1 MTHIW
6 NVMQGD
12 KYLGT
17 VEAVSRKGACH
28 EAYEKFGIEQSKRNT
43 ISVEKIR
50 HYVAVDPAAPGREGT
65 VYTPYSRTPFGD
77 VVCSFNPALAE
88 PYRDK
93 TLDDCRQRFET
104 GPFTGFPKT

>member
-6 NVMQGD
+6 VVKRGSEP
-12 KYLGT
+12 LGT

-28 EAYEKFGIEQSKRNT
+28 AAYEKFGIDHLKRST
-43 ISVEKIR
+43 ISVEK
-50 HYVAVDPAAPGREGT
+50 AAIGGIVSGP
-65 VYTPYSRTPFGD
+65 PPSLFGESLGE

-104 GPFTGFPKT
+104 GPFTGFPRHPE